1 MDLSLFYDDWCLINF
16 LFLSVSPFPS
26 FWCLLTDLFCFV
38 QGIQM
43 LCDAPKTDLTVHVY
57 VCVCFNTQII
67 EVLVTPG
74 YNPWMLLSP
83 PAVPSTALMG
93 ESSVTYF
100 SWIKILACTCI
111 LYMLSKCYFSFF
123 FILISRISF
132 TEYDADRL
140 TQLQLSW
147 IKIFWRT
154 LVIEVHW
161 TVKSQIKLK

>member
-26 FWCLLTDLFCFV
+26 FWCLLTDLSCFV
-38 QGIQM
+38 QGIQ
-43 LCDAPKTDLTVHVY
+43 LLRDAPKTDLTVHMY

-67 EVLVTPG
+67 EVLATPG

-83 PAVPSTALMG
+83 SAVPSTALMG

-100 SWIKILACTCI
+100 SWIKILACTCF

-123 FILISRISF
+123 FILISRMSF
-132 TEYDADRL
+132 TEYDAE
-140 TQLQLSW
+140 S
-147 IKIFWRT
+147 FWRT
-154 LVIEVHW
+154 LVIEVKIKW
-161 TVKSQIKLK
+161 FRNWSVKSPNFKLK